1 MAAGGQ
7 KTEQPTQRRLD
18 ETRKEGRFPAS
29 REFIAGIQFT
39 AFVYLL
45 QNYGH
50 GWLVSTVETVRA
62 LLRRALDGRSL
73 DPNEIVLLLHNGA
86 PLLWGLLTAGAVL
99 MTATFAMHLAT
110 TQFGFALN
118 KVAPDFS
125 RLNPAPK
132 LKQLPSQN
140 FTALLRATIALP
152 VLLYVAFIAAQE
164 KLPLF
169 LQMPQMS
176 VEGGFLRLTSALLDL
191 LWKAAFIFFGIGA
204 LDLFRER
211 RKFNNEMRM
220 TKQEVREEMKDVEG
234 NPQIKA
240 RIRKIQRDLLRR
252 KMMSEVPKATAII
265 VNPTHY
271 SVAIRY
277 DTGQMSA
284 PKVVAKG
291 KNYLALRIRAKA
303 MEHQVPI
310 IENRP
315 LAQALYKSVDVGQEI
330 PAHLYRAVAEIL
342 AYLYKLMGGRF
353 RGGEN

>member
-1 MAAGGQ
+1 MASGGE
-7 KTEQPTQRRLD
+7 KTEQPTQRRQD

-29 REFIAGIQFT
+29 REFVAGIQFVT
-39 AFVYLL
+39 FVFLL
-45 QNYGH
+45 QNYGQN
-50 GWLVSTVETVRA
+50 WLESTVQTMRA
-62 LLRRALDGRSL
+62 FLRRALDGRSL
-73 DPNEIVLLLHNGA
+73 GSGEAVLLLQNGT
-86 PLLWGLLTAGAVL
+86 PLLWGLIAAGGVL
-99 MTATFAMHLAT
+99 MVATLGMHLAT

-118 KVAPDFS
+118 KIAPDFK

-140 FTALLRATIALP
+140 LTAFFRAAVALP
-152 VLLYVAFIAAQE
+152 ALLYVAYLAASE
-164 KLPLF
+164 KFPLF
-169 LQMPQMS
+169 LQMPQLS

-191 LWKAAFIFFGIGA
+191 LWKAALIFFGLGA
-204 LDLFRER
+204 IDLFREK
-211 RKFNNEMRM
+211 RKFSNAQKM
-220 TKQEVREEMKDVEG
+220 TKQEIREEMKDVEG
-234 NPQIKA
+234 NPQVKGQ
-240 RIRKIQRDLLRR
+240 IRRLRRDLLRR
-252 KMMSEVPKATAII
+252 KMMSEVPTATAVI
-265 VNPTHY
+265 VNPTHFA
-271 SVAIRY
+271 VAIKY
-277 DTGQMSA
+277 DVGQMAA

-353 RGGEN
+353 RGGAN

>member
-1 MAAGGQ
+1 MPAGEQ
-7 KTEQPTQRRLD
+7 KTEQPTQRRR
-18 ETRKEGRFPAS
+18 EQSRKEGRFPAS
-29 REFIAGIQFT
+29 REFVAGIQFAT
-39 AFVYLL
+39 FVLLL

-50 GWLVSTVETVRA
+50 TWLESTVETVRT
-62 LLRRALDGRSL
+62 LLRRAMDGRNL
-73 DPNEIVLLLHNGA
+73 GADEVVLLLHHGA
-86 PLLWGLLTAGAVL
+86 PLLWGLIAAGGVL
-99 MTATFAMHLAT
+99 MLSTFGIHLAT

-118 KVAPDFS
+118 KVAPDFK

-140 FTALLRATIALP
+140 LSTFFRAMIALP
-152 VLLYVAFIAAQE
+152 VLLYVAYVAASE
-164 KLPLF
+164 KMPLF

-176 VEGGFLRLTSALLDL
+176 VEGGFLRLSSAVLDL
-191 LWKAAFIFFGIGA
+191 LWKAALIFFGLGA

-211 RKFNNEMRM
+211 RKFMNELRM
-220 TKQEVREEMKDVEG
+220 TKQEIREEMKESEG
-234 NPQIKA
+234 NPQVKA
-240 RIRKIQRDLLRR
+240 QIRRLRRNLLRR
-252 KMMSEVPKATAII
+252 KMMSEVATATAII

-271 SVAIRY
+271 AVAIKY
-277 DTGQMSA
+277 DVGQMAA

-291 KNYLALRIRAKA
+291 KNYLALRIRARA

-342 AYLYKLMGGRF
+342 AYLYKLMGGRL
-353 RGGEN
+353 RGGEG

>member
-7 KTEQPTQRRLD
+7 KTEQPTQRRLE

-29 REFIAGIQFT
+29 REFVSGIQFVT
-39 AFVYLL
+39 FVFLL
-45 QNYGH
+45 QNYGRN
-50 GWLVSTVETVRA
+50 LLESTVETMRA
-62 LLRRALDGRSL
+62 LLRRALEGRSL
-73 DPNEIVLLLHNGA
+73 GAGEAILLLQNGT
-86 PLLWGLLTAGAVL
+86 PLLWGLIAAGGAL
-99 MTATFAMHLAT
+99 MLATFGAHLAT
-110 TQFGFALN
+110 TQFGFAFN
-118 KVAPDFS
+118 KAAPDFA
-125 RLNPAPK
+125 RLNPASK

-140 FTALLRATIALP
+140 LTAFFRAAIALP
-152 VLLYVAFIAAQE
+152 VLLYVAYVAASEKFPQFI
-164 KLPLF
+164 
-169 LQMPQMS
+169 QMPQMS
-176 VEGGFLRLTSALLDL
+176 VEGGLLRLSSALLDL
-191 LWKAAFIFFGIGA
+191 LWKAALIFFVLGA
-204 LDLFRER
+204 VDLFRER
-211 RKFNNEMRM
+211 RKFTNEQKM
-220 TKQEVREEMKDVEG
+220 TKQEIREEMKDVEG
-234 NPQIKA
+234 NPQVKA
-240 RIRKIQRDLLRR
+240 QIRKLRRDLLRR
-252 KMMSEVPKATAII
+252 KMMSEVPKATAVI

-271 SVAIRY
+271 AVAIKY
-277 DTGQMSA
+277 DVGQMAA